1 MRFKTL
7 AVVTL
12 TLALICTPA
21 ISAQDDTALRVAPL
35 MYSGQVVPGEIMELR
50 VEGLG
55 ERFTSPPPGGALQV
69 LVTQDGATQAVA
81 ARTATP
87 VFIREVNGS
96 AQSGEGA
103 GGVAAGGMKAY
114 QSLSFVVPR
123 GLHAGEAEVVVA
135 YKRLRSAPTKLTVVE
150 RPPRPFVGGAPIISV
165 VPSGLPPPPRAGGA
179 ATLPGLRF
187 ERGAKKVELHVR
199 PLFDPDDA
207 DASVLVRFRQGG
219 AYYDAPARVV
229 HYEGG
234 TQNIP
239 HGVRLMPARDV
250 LEVDV
255 PELLAPGEAE
265 LEVSLR
271 AGAQTGDAA
280 TVAVTITDAE
290 RASEAPKES
299 APRLLAVTPRRVGAG
314 QALSI
319 SVDRRRALDPDP
331 SKAQVVFEAQDGT
344 RYTVEPEM
352 NSAVRRPD
360 TPADAPV
367 LLSART
373 TDRIIGPALV
383 RVVNPAREEYAGS
396 ASEPV
401 PVEIVEE
408 AQPPRLVSVAE
419 STKAELAQLRQ
430 LYEAQT
436 SAGREFKSYD
446 PAARYLTIRAEG
458 LDYNPRFLRV
468 TLEQEGREAVT
479 LGPGDFSLF
488 ADNEVIVRVPASL
501 GAGATRVT
509 VENRG
514 ERGYSS
520 PAVITFELPAR
531 R

>member
-1 MRFKTL
+1 MRFTL
-7 AVVTL
+7 LAAAL
-12 TLALICTPA
+12 SLALAGAPDTR
-21 ISAQDDTALRVAPL
+21 AQDEPALRVAPL
-35 MYSGQVVPGEIMELR
+35 VYSGRVVPGEIMELR

-69 LVTQDGATQAVA
+69 LVTQDGMTQAVA

-87 VFIREVNGS
+87 VFVREVNGGT
-96 AQSGEGA
+96 QGVEGA
-103 GGVAAGGMKAY
+103 GGMTAGGMKAY
-114 QSLSFVVPR
+114 QSLGFVVPR

-135 YKRLRSAPTKLTVVE
+135 YKKLRSAPVKLTVVE
-150 RPPRPFVGGAPIISV
+150 RPPRPLVGGAPIITV
-165 VPSGLPPPPRAGGA
+165 GPSGLPPPPRAGGA

-199 PLFDPDDA
+199 PLFDPEDA
-207 DASVLVRFRQGG
+207 DAAVLVRFRQGG

-234 TQNIP
+234 TQNMP
-239 HGVRLMPARDV
+239 HGVRLIPARDV
-250 LEVDV
+250 LEIDV

-271 AGAQTGDAA
+271 AGAQTGD
-280 TVAVTITDAE
+280 VANIPVTITDAG

-314 QALSI
+314 QALVI

-331 SKAQVVFEAQDGT
+331 SKAQVVVEAQDGT
-344 RYTVEPEM
+344 RYAVKPEM

-367 LLSART
+367 LLSARLT
-373 TDRIIGPALV
+373 GRIIGPASV
-383 RVVNPAREEYAGS
+383 RVVNPAREEYAGAS
-396 ASEPV
+396 SEPV
-401 PVEIVEE
+401 TVEIVEE

-436 SAGREFKSYD
+436 SAGREFRPYD
-446 PAARYLTIRAEG
+446 PSARYLTIRAEG

-468 TLEQEGREAVT
+468 RLEQEGREAVT

-488 ADNEVIVRVPASL
+488 ADNAVIVRMPASL

-514 ERGYSS
+514 EHGYSA

>member
-12 TLALICTPA
+12 TLALTCTPA
-21 ISAQDDTALRVAPL
+21 VSAQEEGALRVAPL
-35 MYSGQVVPGEIMELR
+35 LYSGQVVPGEIFELR

-55 ERFTSPPPGGALQV
+55 ERFISPPPGGALQV
-69 LVTQDGATQAVA
+69 LITQDGTTQTVA

-87 VFIREVNGS
+87 VFVREV
-96 AQSGEGA
+96 SGQ
-103 GGVAAGGMKAY
+103 GGEAAGGMKAY

-135 YKRLRSAPTKLTVVE
+135 YRRLRSAPAKLTVVE
-150 RPPRPFVGGAPIISV
+150 RPPRPLVGGAPIISV
-165 VPSGLPPPPRAGGA
+165 APSGLPPPPPRAGGA
-179 ATLPGLRF
+179 ATLPGLRL

-199 PLFDPDDA
+199 PLFDPEDA

-229 HYEGG
+229 HYDSG
-234 TQNIP
+234 TQNLP

-265 LEVSLR
+265 MEVSLR

-280 TVAVTITDAE
+280 TVPVTITDAE

-299 APRLLAVTPRRVGAG
+299 APRLLAVTPHRVGAG

-331 SKAQVVFEAQDGT
+331 SKAQVVVEAQDGT
-344 RYTVEPEM
+344 RYTIKPEV

-367 LLSART
+367 LIFART

-383 RVVNPAREEYAGS
+383 RVVNPAREDYAGAS
-396 ASEPV
+396 SEPA

-408 AQPPRLVSVAE
+408 PQPPRLVSVAE
-419 STKAELAQLRQ
+419 ATKAELAQLRQ

-436 SAGREFKSYD
+436 SAGREFRPYD
-446 PAARYLTIRAEG
+446 PTARYLTIRAEG

-488 ADNEVIVRVPASL
+488 ADNAVIVRVPSSL

-514 ERGYSS
+514 EHGYSS